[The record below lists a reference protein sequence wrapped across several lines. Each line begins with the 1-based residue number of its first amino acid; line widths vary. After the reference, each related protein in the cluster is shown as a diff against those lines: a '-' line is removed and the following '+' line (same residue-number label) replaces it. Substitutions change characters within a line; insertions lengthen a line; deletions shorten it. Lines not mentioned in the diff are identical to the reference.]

1 MTTTSAAPT
10 PRSPGVTAGLLGPP
24 RAWCHPTA
32 AGLLAAACLAL
43 TPPASAQRPVGRSSA
58 ASHAGLA
65 PAPAAAP
72 ARVAACRARVDQMR
86 RALRDVHARQRNVG
100 LGAAVLLGDELVLSE
115 GLGYADL
122 EHRVPVTRD
131 TRFGVASVTK
141 AFTGVALLA
150 LRESGRVDLD
160 APIQR
165 YVPDF
170 PVKPGRAITPRLLAA
185 HLAGL
190 RHWKEGE
197 RTPVLYATHFAD
209 VAGLLPLFKDDT
221 LVVAPGTQYSY
232 SSHGYNLLAAAVQA
246 AAGERFQNYVT
257 RTVIAPLGLRSTGF
271 DDVRLPNPHRARR
284 YAFYDPFTL
293 AADTTRVYRIPDWD
307 YSHNTGGG
315 NMYATADDLARFGR
329 ALMRPGLLSPA
340 SLALLYA
347 KPRVDTVESP
357 MSFGWFVREAG
368 AGGPATRGRRLHITG
383 ANPGLQAGLQVYPD
397 DDLVTVVL
405 SNTHGVGARS
415 GEMVSELPERV
426 AAICLGRPV
435 PPVPGAPRP

>member
-1 MTTTSAAPT
+1 
-10 PRSPGVTAGLLGPP
+10 
-24 RAWCHPTA
+24 
-32 AGLLAAACLAL
+32 
-43 TPPASAQRPVGRSSA
+43 
-58 ASHAGLA
+58 
-65 PAPAAAP
+65 
-72 ARVAACRARVDQMR
+72 
-86 RALRDVHARQRNVG
+86 
-100 LGAAVLLGDELVLSE
+100 
-115 GLGYADL
+115 
-122 EHRVPVTRD
+122 
-131 TRFGVASVTK
+131 
-141 AFTGVALLA
+141 
-150 LRESGRVDLD
+150 
-160 APIQR
+160 
-165 YVPDF
+165 
-170 PVKPGRAITPRLLAA
+170 
-185 HLAGL
+185 
-190 RHWKEGE
+190 
-197 RTPVLYATHFAD
+197 
-209 VAGLLPLFKDDT
+209 
-221 LVVAPGTQYSY
+221 
-232 SSHGYNLLAAAVQA
+232 
-246 AAGERFQNYVT
+246 VT

-271 DDVRLPNPHRARR
+271 DDVRFPNPHRARR

-357 MSFGWFVREAG
+357 MSFGWFAREAG

-383 ANPGLQAGLQVYPD
+383 ANPGLQAGVQVYPD

-435 PPVPGAPRP
+435 PPAPPARGAPRP